1 MIDHY
6 QLRQRINEKSRQI
19 SAAKAKKD
27 LLEATLT
34 QKTEHLAQLN
44 TDVEKAI
51 IARELLSKATESAR
65 EDGKK
70 ILEAAVTEIVQMV
83 FDSNYEVE
91 IVLSTRAN
99 NPAADVYIKKKI
111 GANHELINVENEGG
125 GLRDVISLAFFV
137 AVTRLVGGD
146 NGAFITF
153 DEPTKA
159 VSKGKAESVA
169 MAFERL
175 TSYLN
180 KQSIIITHEREYL
193 PNLVQN
199 VYLVE
204 QGPDGISKA
213 EEL

>member
-1 MIDHY
+1 M
-6 QLRQRINEKSRQI
+6 
-19 SAAKAKKD
+19 AKLNQD
-27 LLEATLT
+27 IEYAT
-34 QKTEHLAQLN
+34 
-44 TDVEKAI
+44 
-51 IARELLSKATESAR
+51 IARELLTKATESAR
-65 EDGKK
+65 EDGKS
-70 ILEAAVTEIVQMV
+70 ILESAVTEIVQMV

-91 IVLSTRAN
+91 IVLTTKANNPVADVYVKKKAHRPLTRAN
-99 NPAADVYIKKKI
+99 QRS
-111 GANHELINVENEGG
+111 NEGG

-137 AVTRLVGGD
+137 AVSRLVGGD

-169 MAFERL
+169 LAFERL
-175 TSYLN
+175 TSYLK

-204 QGPDGISKA
+204 QGPTAFPRPRSSK
-213 EEL
+213 LPGLHQR